1 MYHAVDLT
9 LVFGLNR
16 KTVSSVPHGNHCI
29 LQIGAAG
36 VENAVQLSVNPVIDA
51 SHGTANLAKSWA
63 GVIAYLI
70 F

>member
-1 MYHAVDLT
+1 MYHAVDLA

-16 KTVSSVPHGNHCI
+16 QTVSSIPHGNHCI
-29 LQIGAAG
+29 LQIGTAG

-51 SHGTANLAKSWA
+51 PHRTANLTKSRA
-63 GVIAYLI
+63 GIIAYLI